1 MFSGL
6 WNGPD
11 LLVVDLYVGDPDVV
25 DGVIVLVCL
34 LSLEH
39 VHNGT
44 WDDSCTGWVWILLI
58 HINRFGLDFLTGDSC
73 TRLGLNFI
81 TGHSCTY
88 RFSLD
93 FLIADSWTCWVWIL
107 LPRIHAHV

>member
-44 WDDSCTGWVWILLI
+44 WDDSCTGLVWILSIQIQVWFGFPILVIHVPDWVWIFYRL
-58 HINRFGLDFLTGDSC
+58 FL
-73 TRLGLNFI
+73 
-81 TGHSCTY
+81 Y

-93 FLIADSWTCWVWIL
+93 FLDSL
-107 LPRIHAHV
+107 S